1 MTADLETFADLVA
14 AAAGTGRPLTY
25 EQLAKRSVDPETGY
39 RPSANLVW
47 RISSGADIKVNA
59 QLVRAMAAGLEL
71 PLVRVQAAA
80 AYQFTGFVSSELGG
94 GVAVHDPGVD
104 VETAPKSRAV
114 LEGWDDE
121 ESGSRGNHSAG
132 R

>member
-25 EQLAKRSVDPETGY
+25 EQLAKRSVDPESGY

-71 PLVRVQAAA
+71 PLRRVQAAA

-94 GVAVHDPGVD
+94 GVAVHDPDAD
-104 VETAPKSRAV
+104 VAGAVKSRAMV
-114 LEGWDDE
+114 EGWDQE
-121 ESGSRGNHSAG
+121 ESSGGCNHSDG
-132 R
+132 